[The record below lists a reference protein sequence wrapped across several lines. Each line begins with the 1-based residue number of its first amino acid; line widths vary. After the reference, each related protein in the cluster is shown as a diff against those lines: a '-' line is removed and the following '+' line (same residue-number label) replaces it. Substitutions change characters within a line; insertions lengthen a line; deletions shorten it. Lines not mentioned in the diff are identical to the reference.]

1 MNDPTL
7 QGRIA
12 ALRGAGAGRRD
23 PLRFGALE
31 ALARRLEGQP
41 EPVRHLLATRLAA
54 ALSQYEQ
61 GLAAA
66 PAAAPARR
74 AAVPH
79 PAPATPLALLNAQ
92 LRDAAAA
99 RLAAAAPGEPTHEHE
114 LASARRF
121 RQAWQASRTVQQVE
135 QALERRPANAGP
147 LNSHALVLQALALM
161 RDLSPEYLRRFL
173 GHVESLQWL
182 EQAREAQPAARPR
195 AAVKPAKA
203 VKTAKAARPR
213 RKGPSGDV

>member
-7 QGRIA
+7 QDRIA

-41 EPVRHLLATRLAA
+41 DPVRHLLAARLAA

-61 GLAAA
+61 GLAEA
-66 PAAAPARR
+66 PGPARR

-79 PAPATPLALLNAQ
+79 PAAATPLALLNAQ

-173 GHVESLQWL
+173 AHVESLQWL

-195 AAVKPAKA
+195 AAVKPTKA